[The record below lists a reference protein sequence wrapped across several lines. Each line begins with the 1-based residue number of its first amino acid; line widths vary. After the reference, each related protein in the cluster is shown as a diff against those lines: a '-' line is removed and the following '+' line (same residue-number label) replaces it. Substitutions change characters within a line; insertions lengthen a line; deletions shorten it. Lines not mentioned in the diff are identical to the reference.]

1 MDEIKDNYKTTF
13 KTFFMDVIQND
24 GILNGFHDKDE
35 FSYMNPGKEENWSL
49 SSGLPLIS
57 GNESIT
63 EKIIWIDDFHLKALA
78 NLKKPSSQ
86 DTPDFLRP
94 IKEITLK
101 KYIIM
106 NLCELAPPEK
116 TWPTPPVSWNR
127 HKIINSLLGL
137 RGKSMESPVTIAKM
151 AAAAAAAAHI
161 PFGIDKRV
169 STNSDYDPHYAEV
182 ESWLDE
188 HPEFF
193 QEYLIRKGTR
203 SMIDSCNGHS
213 HKSNHSSSH
222 GPPPTKKNYDSG
234 APVRKVSAHEFEK
247 GGLTK
252 PLVTTTLDGT
262 PTFLCPIPFSD
273 SPNSAIRKRSRNDI
287 LGMNESELIFELV
300 KDICNDL
307 DRMQIVQGEGE
318 SRCLVSDLFD
328 ISSNSSME
336 DSQKKKTEIRIP
348 WGSGIVGHVAKSGV
362 AVNIPDCY
370 MDERFNQEVD
380 NMTGY
385 HTKSM
390 LCTPIRDLDGA
401 VIGIAQVINK
411 AGDGHFTK
419 NDEILFGK
427 YLQFCGIGLCNAQLY
442 ERSQLEVKRNQVLL
456 DLARVIFQEQSTID
470 NVVHRILTHML
481 SLIRCERAMLLLV
494 HDRSPGTFS
503 RVFDLEA
510 SEVQDEE
517 KRVCPSFEGRF
528 PINTGITGYVAST
541 AETVNT
547 SDAYSDPRFDKKVD
561 HGTDF
566 KHRTILSMPIFYNQT
581 TNKVIGVFQLVNK
594 FDNLPFTTN
603 DENFVEAFAIF
614 CGMGIHNVHMYEKT
628 VVAMAKQ
635 QVTLEVLS
643 YHATAPVEEAI
654 KLSRQKVP
662 SAAALSLHSFSF
674 NYFGLENDE
683 TLLASIRM
691 FIDLDFPGRFHIDY
705 LLLCRWFTSVKKNY
719 RDVTYHNWRH
729 AFNVAQMMFAVITA
743 SQWWKTLGDV
753 ECLSL
758 MIACLCHDLDHR
770 GTNNSFQVKSSSNL
784 AQLYSTSTMEHHHF
798 DQCLMILNSKG
809 NQILQNL
816 TQDEFKRVVNVLE
829 DAILATDLALY
840 FSRRNETL
848 NLIETGSL
856 DVASNEHH
864 RSLFRGLLMTACDLG
879 AITKPWES
887 QKKVAKLVSAEFLY
901 QGDLEKDEL
910 HLEPIDMMNRDK
922 QDRLPAHVRW
932 MFHE

>member
-1 MDEIKDNYKTTF
+1 ME
-13 KTFFMDVIQND
+13 
-24 GILNGFHDKDE
+24 
-35 FSYMNPGKEENWSL
+35 P
-49 SSGLPLIS
+49 
-57 GNESIT
+57 
-63 EKIIWIDDFHLKALA
+63 
-78 NLKKPSSQ
+78 
-86 DTPDFLRP
+86 P
-94 IKEITLK
+94 I
-101 KYIIM
+101 
-106 NLCELAPPEK
+106 
-116 TWPTPPVSWNR
+116 
-127 HKIINSLLGL
+127 
-137 RGKSMESPVTIAKM
+137 TIAKM
-151 AAAAAAAAHI
+151 AAAAVTAVHI
-161 PFGIDKRV
+161 PFGLDKKSPTASNST
-169 STNSDYDPHYAEV
+169 STNNNNNANDNTNTNGSDYDPHLAEV

-188 HPEFF
+188 HPDFF
-193 QEYLIRKGTR
+193 QEYLIRKGSR
-203 SMIDSCNGHS
+203 SMIDSWLMAHALPSEMSSPLSYNSTTNGPS
-213 HKSNHSSSH
+213 R
-222 GPPPTKKNYDSG
+222 PQLLTKKNFDSG
-234 APVRKVSAHEFEK
+234 APVRKISAHEFEK

-262 PTFLCPIPFSD
+262 PTFLSPLSD
-273 SPNSAIRKRSRNDI
+273 SQNSSIRKRSRNDI

-307 DRMQIVQGEGE
+307 DVRRLCHKILQNVGILTNADRCSLFLVQGEGD

-328 ISSNSSME
+328 ISSNSSVE
-336 DSQKKKTEIRIP
+336 DSQTKKTEIRIP

-362 AVNIPDCY
+362 AANIPDCY

-390 LCTPIRDLDGA
+390 LCTPIRDLDGE

-411 AGDGHFTK
+411 AGDGHFTQ
-419 NDEILFGK
+419 NDEALFGK

-510 SEVQDEE
+510 SEVQDEG
-517 KRVCPSFEGRF
+517 KRADPSFEGRF

-541 AETVNT
+541 AETVNLP
-547 SDAYSDPRFDKKVD
+547 DAYSDPRFDQSVD
-561 HGTDF
+561 ESVAGGF
-566 KHRTILSMPIFYNQT
+566 KHRTILSMPIFYNQS

-683 TLLASIRM
+683 TLLATIRM

-729 AFNVAQMMFAVITA
+729 AFNVAQMMFAVITT
-743 SQWWKTLGDV
+743 SQWWKTLGDI

-840 FSRRNETL
+840 FSRRKETL
-848 NLIETGSL
+848 GLIESGSL
-856 DVASNEHH
+856 DVTSNEHH
-864 RSLFRGLLMTACDLG
+864 RFLFRGLLMTACDLG

-910 HLEPIDMMNRDK
+910 HLEPIDMMNREK
-922 QDRLPAHVRW
+922 QDRLPAMQVDFIDSICLPVYESISRLSPSLKPMLDGCNSNRREWLEMTQENKAKREKRRLAAAKNNNNNNCNNISKNNNNNNNRNSH
-932 MFHE
+932 